1 MSTSPYLDPQFLEED
16 FRNRMMEIRARCL
29 QLKHTGDT
37 ISGVMTL
44 LTSVPSSWSAQVTA
58 NFFYAS
64 ISEVKRSRILKKE
77 EGILGI
83 PDKIKRRKITQEE
96 IEILHE
102 FYMSDEHS
110 RIIPGMND
118 YISVQVKEGEK
129 KTEMQKRFGSTSANF
144 TISIRNFAY

>member
-1 MSTSPYLDPQFLEED
+1 MERTS
-16 FRNRMMEIRARCL
+16 NG
-29 QLKHTGDT
+29 QL
-37 ISGVMTL
+37 L
-44 LTSVPSSWSAQVTA
+44 LCVYIGSKAFSYT
-58 NFFYAS
+58 
-64 ISEVKRSRILKKE
+64 KKE

-118 YISVQVKEGEK
+118 YISIQVKEGEK
-129 KTEMQKRFGSTSANF
+129 KTEMQKRFGSKSANF

>member
-1 MSTSPYLDPQFLEED
+1 
-16 FRNRMMEIRARCL
+16 
-29 QLKHTGDT
+29 
-37 ISGVMTL
+37 MTL
-44 LTSVPSSWSAQVTA
+44 VPSSWSAQVTA

-83 PDKIKRRKITQEE
+83 PDKIKRRKITIKE

-110 RIIPGMND
+110 RIIPGMNN

-129 KTEMQKRFGSTSANF
+129 KTEMQKSFGSTSANF